1 MSSTFSVSKE
11 MFGIYVICSVLVTII
26 INSSACMATPLGD
39 DLDGRSNM
47 LQQNQVLH
55 QHNDGENTGH
65 RWVPWHENPLYQR
78 YHAPGT
84 DFSGRSYPV
93 PYGKQDEATTDKE
106 SEVRDFFLFLLW
118 RYKALNKNDYGR
130 LITIL
135 DG

>member
-1 MSSTFSVSKE
+1 MSSKFAVSKE

-26 INSSACMATPLGD
+26 INSSACRATPLGD

-106 SEVRDFFLFLLW
+106 SEV
-118 RYKALNKNDYGR
+118 
-130 LITIL
+130 
-135 DG
+135 